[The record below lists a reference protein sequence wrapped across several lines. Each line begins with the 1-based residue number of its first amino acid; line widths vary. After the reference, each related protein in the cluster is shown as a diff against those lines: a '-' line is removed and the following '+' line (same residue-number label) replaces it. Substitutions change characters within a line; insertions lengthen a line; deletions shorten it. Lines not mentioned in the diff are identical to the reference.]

1 MRVADHDD
9 YLAVAARF
17 NIRAKQDT
25 FNDTTRV
32 RYTVTKATPVDWS
45 AAANEL
51 AEDIKA
57 LM

>member
-1 MRVADHDD
+1 MLLFR
-9 YLAVAARF
+9 RF